1 MKRPRIL
8 IVDDEENFLRLM
20 TRTLTKEGYE
30 VRTALDVQG
39 ALQWLEKRRF
49 DVAVID
55 IVLASLNGLAI
66 LHEIKRRYSHTKVIM
81 ITAYAT
87 DETRVISSEKGVSAY
102 LTKPIDIKELKE
114 VIRILL
120 PDLDKR
126 ISKALE

>member
-1 MKRPRIL
+1 MNRQRIL

-30 VRTALDVQG
+30 VKTALDVQE
-39 ALQWLEKRRF
+39 ALQCLEEERF
-49 DVAVID
+49 DLAVID
-55 IVLASLNGLAI
+55 IVLVSQNGLVI
-66 LHEIKRRYSHTKVIM
+66 LDEIKRRYSHTKVIM
-81 ITAYAT
+81 ITAYPT

-114 VIRILL
+114 VIRIVL

-126 ISKALE
+126 IPEALE

>member
-1 MKRPRIL
+1 MGHRRI
-8 IVDDEENFLRLM
+8 IIIDDEENFLRLM

-39 ALQWLEKRRF
+39 ALQCLKKEGF
-49 DVAVID
+49 DLAVID
-55 IVLASLNGLAI
+55 IVLVSQNGLVI
-66 LHEIKRRYSHTKVIM
+66 LDEIKRRYSHTKVIM
-81 ITAYAT
+81 ITAHPT

-114 VIRILL
+114 VIRMVL